1 MEYIMRNIGLD
12 LLRILAV
19 LLVIGRHLHLPEDSS
34 EFVKACVG
42 GGWVGVDLFFVLS
55 GFLVSS
61 LLFRE
66 YQKYGSVN
74 IKRFLIRRGFKIYP
88 AFWLFLISSLIM
100 YWCLGIQLNSVQVL
114 GELTFL
120 QNYLGGIW
128 AHTWSLAV
136 EEHFYIGLA
145 LLVTFL
151 IAADP
156 NKPFRRI
163 PYFFVIIAVTC
174 LSFRVVNL
182 IMIPEYSHQVSLM
195 PTHLRIDSLMFGVL
209 LSYLWNFHE
218 FEKRTAQFPSWLL
231 VVLASVLLSPAFV
244 FQLESDRW
252 ISVVGFVFFYLGSG
266 LLIIAAVRMK
276 STESK
281 VIQGLAAL
289 GAASYSIYLWHV
301 PVATLGYRYFSKAT
315 GIESYSVYLLIAVVG
330 ACLFGWVL
338 NRIIENPVL
347 CMRDRLFP
355 THSNAMTMPAA
366 DVVVAVPQ
374 IKNGAQLP
382 ADGLAT

>member
-1 MEYIMRNIGLD
+1 MRNIGLD
-12 LLRILAV
+12 LVRILAV

-34 EFVKACVG
+34 ELVKACVG

-61 LLFRE
+61 LLFCE
-66 YQKYGSVN
+66 YQKHGSVN

-88 AFWLFLISSLIM
+88 AFWLFLVSSLIM
-100 YWCLGIQLNSVQVL
+100 YWCLGVPLNSVAVL

-151 IAADP
+151 ISVDQT
-156 NKPFRRI
+156 NPFRRI

-182 IMIPEYSHQVSLM
+182 IMFPEYSHQVSLM

-209 LSYLWNFHE
+209 LSYLWNFHN
-218 FEKRTAQFPSWLL
+218 FEKRTAWIPSWLL
-231 VVLASVLLSPAFV
+231 VLLALVLLSPAFI
-244 FQLESDRW
+244 FQLESYRW
-252 ISVVGFVFFYLGSG
+252 ISVVGFVLFYLGSG
-266 LLIIAAVRMK
+266 LLIIAAVRLK
-276 STESK
+276 TTESK
-281 VIQGLAAL
+281 LIQLLAAL

-301 PVATLGYRYFSKAT
+301 AVATLGYRYFSKAT
-315 GIESYSVYLLIAVVG
+315 GIESYIVYLLIAVVG

-338 NRIIENPVL
+338 NRIIENPILRV
-347 CMRDRLFP
+347 RDRLFP
-355 THSNAMTMPAA
+355 THAPDVNKPAA
-366 DVVVAVPQ
+366 VIVGAVAP
-374 IKNGAQLP
+374 K
-382 ADGLAT
+382 